1 MERPQSKLP
10 ATNKKRNF
18 NLTKRPNCIKAVTRL
33 LEIPDTTSIMQSLK
47 NRTMQHS
54 LLFLIILFGLLQ
66 IQNGKAETKQENV
79 DDVGLSELIALGIKN
94 NPRLIS
100 LRGAITIAEA
110 QKKAARDWPD
120 PQIRFRKNWGSNE
133 IPAPFTETRTENY
146 TQQLSRTVID
156 EDGQEKKSISEET
169 VNRNISR
176 TITEG
181 SDKTVIEETIEEN
194 SEENITILPN
204 PEIFEPGGT
213 RTDAREM
220 TRNGTETNFHDTN
233 PFADEEDT
241 QLQFRLYVPH
251 PGIRKARLARAEQEV
266 KLARA
271 AALNQ
276 ERDVVIKIRE
286 EYEQLQYLKAQIEL
300 LELEESAAKS
310 YSEVQS
316 TMLNSGLI
324 TIDKIEYVGS
334 EALSVEGAQIEFN
347 SQKDNLAA
355 RVGLRNSQ
363 RIRITDKL
371 ISPSI
376 DLDHTHLEYLI
387 RMSLANRGE
396 LTTIRAK
403 EKIAQSSLNES
414 RAKKIPWFDY
424 VQAGIGREEE
434 GNQRTGESW
443 GIQLAMSVP
452 LFSWLGHES
461 AVREA
466 AVASYYSQ
474 KGATQTIITA
484 EVVASYENLKRA
496 KKYRDRAQKHAL
508 AQKKYNTEFIERIK
522 NTERNKLE
530 KIRFEIAQNATKT
543 TQQRLAAERT
553 YNKALLQ
560 LEKALG
566 TSLEKVFTAP
576 KDDQVTES
584 ALPSQEIIITNETPN
599 KRLFKKDATPKRAD
613 FQIQTKRKFPIV
625 DKVRSGL
632 RSLTPKVF
640 RKKN

>member
-1 MERPQSKLP
+1 
-10 ATNKKRNF
+10 
-18 NLTKRPNCIKAVTRL
+18 
-33 LEIPDTTSIMQSLK
+33 MQSLK

>member
-1 MERPQSKLP
+1 
-10 ATNKKRNF
+10 
-18 NLTKRPNCIKAVTRL
+18 
-33 LEIPDTTSIMQSLK
+33 MQSLK
-47 NRTMQHS
+47 NKITQHP
-54 LLFLIILFGLLQ
+54 LLFLMILFGLLQ
-66 IQNGKAETKQENV
+66 IQNGKAEAEQENA
-79 DDVGLSELIALGIKN
+79 DDVGLSELIALGLKN

-133 IPAPFTETRTENY
+133 IPAPFTETRTESY
-146 TQQLSRTVID
+146 TQQVSRTEIN

-169 VNRNISR
+169 VNRNISK

-181 SDKTVIEETIEEN
+181 SNKTVTEETIEEH

-213 RTDAREM
+213 KTDTRDM
-220 TRNGTETNFHDTN
+220 IRNGTETDFHDTN

-251 PGIRKARLARAEQEV
+251 PGIRKARLARAEQGV

-271 AALNQ
+271 VALNQ

-300 LELEESAAKS
+300 LELEQAAAKS
-310 YSEVQS
+310 YSEIQS
-316 TMLNSGLI
+316 KMLSSGLI

-334 EALSVEGAQIEFN
+334 EDLSVEGAQIEFN
-347 SQKDNLAA
+347 SQRDNLAA
-355 RVGLRNSQ
+355 RVGLKNSQ

-403 EKIAQSSLNES
+403 EKIAQTSLNES

-424 VQAGIGREEE
+424 VQGGIGREEE
-434 GNQRTGESW
+434 GGQRTGESW

-461 AVREA
+461 EVREA

-496 KKYRDRAQKHAL
+496 KKYRDRAQKHAI
-508 AQKKYNTEFIERIK
+508 AQKEYNTQFIERIK
-522 NTERNKLE
+522 NTERHKLE

-566 TSLEKVFTAP
+566 ASLEKVFTAP
-576 KDDQVTES
+576 VDDHVTES
-584 ALPSQEIIITNETPN
+584 ALPSKGIMIKNETSN
-599 KRLFKKDATPKRAD
+599 KRLSKKYTSPKRAD
-613 FQIQTKRKFPIV
+613 SRLQTKRKFPIV

-632 RSLTPKVF
+632 RSLTPKIF
-640 RKKN
+640 RKKK

>member
-1 MERPQSKLP
+1 
-10 ATNKKRNF
+10 
-18 NLTKRPNCIKAVTRL
+18 
-33 LEIPDTTSIMQSLK
+33 
-47 NRTMQHS
+47 MQHS
-54 LLFLIILFGLLQ
+54 LLFLIILFGSLQ
-66 IQNGKAETKQENV
+66 IQNGKAETKQENA
-79 DDVGLSELIALGIKN
+79 DDVGLSELIALGLKN

-133 IPAPFTETRTENY
+133 IPAPFTEARTESY
-146 TQQLSRTVID
+146 TQQVSRTVIN

-266 KLARA
+266 ELARTV
-271 AALNQ
+271 ALNQ

-316 TMLNSGLI
+316 KMLSSGLI

-334 EALSVEGAQIEFN
+334 DGLSVEGAQIEFN
-347 SQKDNLAA
+347 SQRDNLAA
-355 RVGLRNSQ
+355 RVGLKNSQ

-376 DLDHTHLEYLI
+376 DLNHTHLEYLI

-434 GNQRTGESW
+434 GGQRTGESW

-461 AVREA
+461 EVREA

-484 EVVASYENLKRA
+484 EVVASYENLNRA

-508 AQKKYNTEFIERIK
+508 TQKEYNTEFIKRIK
-522 NTERNKLE
+522 NTERHKLE

-543 TQQRLAAERT
+543 TQHRLAAERT

-566 TSLEKVFTAP
+566 TSLEKVFIAP
-576 KDDQVTES
+576 ADDQVTES
-584 ALPSQEIIITNETPN
+584 ALPTKRLMIKNEIPN
-599 KRLFKKDATPKRAD
+599 KKLSKKDTSPQRAD
-613 FQIQTKRKFPIV
+613 AQLQTKRKFPIV

-632 RSLTPKVF
+632 RSLTPKIF

>member
-1 MERPQSKLP
+1 M
-10 ATNKKRNF
+10 
-18 NLTKRPNCIKAVTRL
+18 
-33 LEIPDTTSIMQSLK
+33 
-47 NRTMQHS
+47 
-54 LLFLIILFGLLQ
+54 ILFGLLQ
-66 IQNGKAETKQENV
+66 IQNGKAEAEQENA
-79 DDVGLSELIALGIKN
+79 DDVGLSELIALGLKN

-133 IPAPFTETRTENY
+133 IPAPFTETRTESY
-146 TQQLSRTVID
+146 TQQVSRTEIN

-169 VNRNISR
+169 VNRNISK

-181 SDKTVIEETIEEN
+181 SNKTVTEETIEEH

-213 RTDAREM
+213 KTDTRDM
-220 TRNGTETNFHDTN
+220 IRNGTETDFHDTN

-251 PGIRKARLARAEQEV
+251 PGIRKARLARAEQGV

-271 AALNQ
+271 VALNQ

-300 LELEESAAKS
+300 LELEQAAAKS
-310 YSEVQS
+310 YSEIQS
-316 TMLNSGLI
+316 KMLSSGLI

-334 EALSVEGAQIEFN
+334 EDLSVEGAQIEFN
-347 SQKDNLAA
+347 SQRDNLAA
-355 RVGLRNSQ
+355 RVGLKNSQ

-403 EKIAQSSLNES
+403 EKIAQTSLNES

-424 VQAGIGREEE
+424 VQGGIGREEE
-434 GNQRTGESW
+434 GGQRTGESW

-461 AVREA
+461 EVREA

-496 KKYRDRAQKHAL
+496 KKYRDRAQKHAI
-508 AQKKYNTEFIERIK
+508 AQKEYNTQFIERIK
-522 NTERNKLE
+522 NTERHKLE

-566 TSLEKVFTAP
+566 ASLEKVFTAP
-576 KDDQVTES
+576 VDDHVTES
-584 ALPSQEIIITNETPN
+584 ALPSKGIMIKNETSN
-599 KRLFKKDATPKRAD
+599 KRLSKKYTSPKRAD
-613 FQIQTKRKFPIV
+613 SRLQTKRKFPIV

-632 RSLTPKVF
+632 RSLTPKIF
-640 RKKN
+640 RKKK

>member
-1 MERPQSKLP
+1 M
-10 ATNKKRNF
+10 
-18 NLTKRPNCIKAVTRL
+18 
-33 LEIPDTTSIMQSLK
+33 
-47 NRTMQHS
+47 
-54 LLFLIILFGLLQ
+54 
-66 IQNGKAETKQENV
+66 
-79 DDVGLSELIALGIKN
+79 
-94 NPRLIS
+94 
-100 LRGAITIAEA
+100 
-110 QKKAARDWPD
+110 
-120 PQIRFRKNWGSNE
+120 
-133 IPAPFTETRTENY
+133 PAPFTETRTESY
-146 TQQLSRTVID
+146 TQQVSRTVIN

-176 TITEG
+176 TVTEG
-181 SDKTVIEETIEEN
+181 SDKTVVEERIEEN

-213 RTDAREM
+213 RTDNREM
-220 TRNGTETNFHDTN
+220 IRNGTETNFHDTN

-271 AALNQ
+271 TALNQ
-276 ERDVVIKIRE
+276 ERDVVIRIRE

-300 LELEESAAKS
+300 LELEENAAKS
-310 YSEVQS
+310 YSETQS
-316 TMLNSGLI
+316 KMLSSGLI
-324 TIDKIEYVGS
+324 TIDKVEYVGS
-334 EALSVEGAQIEFN
+334 DGLSVEGAQIEFN
-347 SQKDNLAA
+347 SQRDNLAA
-355 RVGLRNSQ
+355 RVGLKDPN

-403 EKIAQSSLNES
+403 EKIAQSALNES

-424 VQAGIGREEE
+424 VQAGVGREEE
-434 GNQRTGESW
+434 GGQRTGESW

-466 AVASYYSQ
+466 AVTSYYSQ
-474 KGATQTIITA
+474 KGATQKIITG

-496 KKYRDRAQKHAL
+496 KKYRDRAQEHAL
-508 AQKKYNTEFIERIK
+508 TQKKYNTQFIERVK
-522 NTERNKLE
+522 NTERHKLE
-530 KIRFEIAQNATKT
+530 KIRFEIAQNTTKIT
-543 TQQRLAAERT
+543 KQRLAAERT

-566 TSLEKVFTAP
+566 TSLEKVFSTP
-576 KDDQVTES
+576 KEDQVTES
-584 ALPSQEIIITNETPN
+584 SLPSGNLKTQNKKVSIKKNPPEMNGSDEINTSPI
-599 KRLFKKDATPKRAD
+599 K
-613 FQIQTKRKFPIV
+613 TKRKFPIAN
-625 DKVRSGL
+625 KIRSGL

-640 RKKN
+640 KKKN

>member
-1 MERPQSKLP
+1 M
-10 ATNKKRNF
+10 
-18 NLTKRPNCIKAVTRL
+18 
-33 LEIPDTTSIMQSLK
+33 
-47 NRTMQHS
+47 
-54 LLFLIILFGLLQ
+54 LFLIVLFGLLH
-66 IQNGKAETKQENV
+66 IQNGKAETKQENI

-146 TQQLSRTVID
+146 TQQLSKTVID

-599 KRLFKKDATPKRAD
+599 KRLSKKDATPKRAD
-613 FQIQTKRKFPIV
+613 FQIPTRRKFPIV

>member
-10 ATNKKRNF
+10 ATNTKRNF
-18 NLTKRPNCIKAVTRL
+18 NLSKPLNCIKAVTRL
-33 LEIPDTTSIMQSLK
+33 LEISDTTSIMQSLK
-47 NRTMQHS
+47 NKMMQPP
-54 LLFLIILFGLLQ
+54 LLFLMILFGLLQ
-66 IQNGKAETKQENV
+66 IQNGRAETEQENA

-133 IPAPFTETRTENY
+133 IPAPFTETRTESY
-146 TQQLSRTVID
+146 TQQLSRTVIN

-220 TRNGTETNFHDTN
+220 IRNGTETNFHDTN

-271 AALNQ
+271 VALNQ

-310 YSEVQS
+310 YSEIQS
-316 TMLNSGLI
+316 KMLSNGLI
-324 TIDKIEYVGS
+324 TIDKIEYVESGG
-334 EALSVEGAQIEFN
+334 LSVEGAQIEFN
-347 SQKDNLAA
+347 SC
-355 RVGLRNSQ
+355 LRN
-363 RIRITDKL
+363 
-371 ISPSI
+371 
-376 DLDHTHLEYLI
+376 
-387 RMSLANRGE
+387 
-396 LTTIRAK
+396 
-403 EKIAQSSLNES
+403 
-414 RAKKIPWFDY
+414 
-424 VQAGIGREEE
+424 
-434 GNQRTGESW
+434 
-443 GIQLAMSVP
+443 
-452 LFSWLGHES
+452 
-461 AVREA
+461 
-466 AVASYYSQ
+466 
-474 KGATQTIITA
+474 II
-484 EVVASYENLKRA
+484 K
-496 KKYRDRAQKHAL
+496 
-508 AQKKYNTEFIERIK
+508 
-522 NTERNKLE
+522 
-530 KIRFEIAQNATKT
+530 
-543 TQQRLAAERT
+543 
-553 YNKALLQ
+553 
-560 LEKALG
+560 
-566 TSLEKVFTAP
+566 
-576 KDDQVTES
+576 
-584 ALPSQEIIITNETPN
+584 
-599 KRLFKKDATPKRAD
+599 
-613 FQIQTKRKFPIV
+613 
-625 DKVRSGL
+625 
-632 RSLTPKVF
+632 
-640 RKKN
+640 

>member
-1 MERPQSKLP
+1 MSFLFGSLQIRSGVAE
-10 ATNKKRNF
+10 TNKD
-18 NLTKRPNCIKAVTRL
+18 P
-33 LEIPDTTSIMQSLK
+33 
-47 NRTMQHS
+47 
-54 LLFLIILFGLLQ
+54 
-66 IQNGKAETKQENV
+66 
-79 DDVGLSELIALGIKN
+79 DVGLSELIALGIKN

-133 IPAPFTETRTENY
+133 IPAPFTETRTESY
-146 TQQLSRTVID
+146 TQQTSRTVIN

-176 TITEG
+176 TVTEG
-181 SDKTVIEETIEEN
+181 SDKTVVEERIEEN

-213 RTDAREM
+213 RTDNREM
-220 TRNGTETNFHDTN
+220 IRNGTETDFHDTN

-271 AALNQ
+271 TALNQ
-276 ERDVVIKIRE
+276 ERDVVIRIRE

-300 LELEESAAKS
+300 LELEDDAAKS
-310 YSEVQS
+310 YSETQS
-316 TMLNSGLI
+316 KMLSSGLI
-324 TIDKIEYVGS
+324 TIDKVEYVGS
-334 EALSVEGAQIEFN
+334 DGLSVEGAQIEFN
-347 SQKDNLAA
+347 SQRDNLAA
-355 RVGLRNSQ
+355 RVGLKDPN

-403 EKIAQSSLNES
+403 EKIAQSALNES

-424 VQAGIGREEE
+424 VQAGVGREEE
-434 GNQRTGESW
+434 GGQRTGESW

-466 AVASYYSQ
+466 AVTSYYSQ
-474 KGATQTIITA
+474 KGATQKIITG

-496 KKYRDRAQKHAL
+496 KKYRDRAQEHAL
-508 AQKKYNTEFIERIK
+508 TQKKYNTQFIERVK
-522 NTERNKLE
+522 NTERHKLE
-530 KIRFEIAQNATKT
+530 KIRFEIAQNTTKIT
-543 TQQRLAAERT
+543 KQRLAAERT

-566 TSLEKVFTAP
+566 TSLEKVFSTP
-576 KDDQVTES
+576 KEDQVTES
-584 ALPSQEIIITNETPN
+584 SLPSGNLKIQNKKVSIKKNPPEMNGSDEINTSPI
-599 KRLFKKDATPKRAD
+599 K
-613 FQIQTKRKFPIV
+613 TKRKFPIAN
-625 DKVRSGL
+625 KIRSGL
-632 RSLTPKVF
+632 RSLTPKIF
-640 RKKN
+640 KKKN

>member
-1 MERPQSKLP
+1 
-10 ATNKKRNF
+10 
-18 NLTKRPNCIKAVTRL
+18 
-33 LEIPDTTSIMQSLK
+33 
-47 NRTMQHS
+47 MQHS

>member
-1 MERPQSKLP
+1 
-10 ATNKKRNF
+10 
-18 NLTKRPNCIKAVTRL
+18 
-33 LEIPDTTSIMQSLK
+33 MQRFK
-47 NRTMQHS
+47 NRTIQQS
-54 LLFLIILFGLLQ
+54 VLLMSIFFGSLQ
-66 IQNGKAETKQENV
+66 IRSAVAEKSEGP
-79 DDVGLSELIALGIKN
+79 DVGLSGLIALGIKN

-100 LRGAITIAEA
+100 LRGAITIAQA

-133 IPAPFTETRTENY
+133 IPAPFTETRTESY
-146 TQQLSRTVID
+146 TQQVSRTVIN

-176 TITEG
+176 TVTEG
-181 SDKTVIEETIEEN
+181 SDKTVVEERIEEN

-213 RTDAREM
+213 RTDNREM
-220 TRNGTETNFHDTN
+220 IRNGTETNFHDTN
-233 PFADEEDT
+233 PFTDEEDT

-276 ERDVVIKIRE
+276 ERDVVIRIRE

-300 LELEESAAKS
+300 LELEEDAAKS
-310 YSEVQS
+310 YSETQS
-316 TMLNSGLI
+316 KMLSSGLI
-324 TIDKIEYVGS
+324 TIDKVEYVGS
-334 EALSVEGAQIEFN
+334 DGLSVEGAQIEFN
-347 SQKDNLAA
+347 SQRDNLAA
-355 RVGLRNSQ
+355 RVGLKDPN

-403 EKIAQSSLNES
+403 EKIAQSALNES

-424 VQAGIGREEE
+424 VQAGVGREEE
-434 GNQRTGESW
+434 GGQRTGESW

-466 AVASYYSQ
+466 AVTSYYSQ
-474 KGATQTIITA
+474 KGATQKIITG

-496 KKYRDRAQKHAL
+496 KKYRDRAQEHAL
-508 AQKKYNTEFIERIK
+508 TQKKYNTQFIERVK
-522 NTERNKLE
+522 NTERHKLE
-530 KIRFEIAQNATKT
+530 KIRFEIAQNTTKIT
-543 TQQRLAAERT
+543 KQRLAAERT

-576 KDDQVTES
+576 KEDQVTES
-584 ALPSQEIIITNETPN
+584 ALPSEDLKIQN
-599 KRLFKKDATPKRAD
+599 KKALIKNIPPEMSGPTKINISPLK
-613 FQIQTKRKFPIV
+613 TKRKFPIA
-625 DKVRSGL
+625 DKIRSGL
-632 RSLTPKVF
+632 RSLTPKIF
-640 RKKN
+640 KKKG

>member
-1 MERPQSKLP
+1 MQRL
-10 ATNKKRNF
+10 KKR
-18 NLTKRPNCIKAVTRL
+18 TI
-33 LEIPDTTSIMQSLK
+33 
-47 NRTMQHS
+47 QHS
-54 LLFLIILFGLLQ
+54 VLLISFLFGSLQ
-66 IQNGKAETKQENV
+66 IRSAVAENSEGP
-79 DDVGLSELIALGIKN
+79 DVGLSELIALGIKN

-133 IPAPFTETRTENY
+133 IPAPFTETRTESY
-146 TQQLSRTVID
+146 TQQVSRTVIN

-176 TITEG
+176 TVTEG
-181 SDKTVIEETIEEN
+181 SDKTVVEERIEEN
-194 SEENITILPN
+194 SEETITILPN

-213 RTDAREM
+213 RTDNREM
-220 TRNGTETNFHDTN
+220 IRNGTETDFHDTN

-271 AALNQ
+271 TALNQ
-276 ERDVVIKIRE
+276 ERDVVIRIRE

-300 LELEESAAKS
+300 LELEDDAAKS
-310 YSEVQS
+310 YSETQS
-316 TMLNSGLI
+316 KMLSSGLI
-324 TIDKIEYVGS
+324 TIDKVEYVGS
-334 EALSVEGAQIEFN
+334 DGLSVEGAQIEFN
-347 SQKDNLAA
+347 SQRDNLAA
-355 RVGLRNSQ
+355 RVGLKDPN

-403 EKIAQSSLNES
+403 EKIAQSALNES

-424 VQAGIGREEE
+424 VQAGVGREEE
-434 GNQRTGESW
+434 GGQRTGESW

-466 AVASYYSQ
+466 AVTSYYSQ
-474 KGATQTIITA
+474 KGVTQKIITG

-496 KKYRDRAQKHAL
+496 KKYRDRAQEHAL
-508 AQKKYNTEFIERIK
+508 TQKKYNTQFIERVK
-522 NTERNKLE
+522 NTERHKLE
-530 KIRFEIAQNATKT
+530 KIRFEIAQNTTKIT
-543 TQQRLAAERT
+543 KQRLAAERT

-566 TSLEKVFTAP
+566 TSLEKVFSTP
-576 KDDQVTES
+576 KEDQVTES
-584 ALPSQEIIITNETPN
+584 SLPSGNLKIQNKKVSIKKNPPEMNGSDEINTSPI
-599 KRLFKKDATPKRAD
+599 K
-613 FQIQTKRKFPIV
+613 TKRKFPIAN
-625 DKVRSGL
+625 KIRSGL

-640 RKKN
+640 KKKN

>member
-1 MERPQSKLP
+1 MQRLKKRTIQHSVLLMSFLFGSLQIRSGVAE
-10 ATNKKRNF
+10 TNKD
-18 NLTKRPNCIKAVTRL
+18 P
-33 LEIPDTTSIMQSLK
+33 
-47 NRTMQHS
+47 
-54 LLFLIILFGLLQ
+54 
-66 IQNGKAETKQENV
+66 
-79 DDVGLSELIALGIKN
+79 DVGLSELIALGIKN

-133 IPAPFTETRTENY
+133 IPAPFTETRTESY
-146 TQQLSRTVID
+146 TQQTSRTVIN

-176 TITEG
+176 TVTEG
-181 SDKTVIEETIEEN
+181 SDKTVVEERIEEN

-213 RTDAREM
+213 RTDNREM
-220 TRNGTETNFHDTN
+220 IRNGTETNFHDTN

-271 AALNQ
+271 TALNQ
-276 ERDVVIKIRE
+276 ERDVVIRIRE

-300 LELEESAAKS
+300 LELEENAAKS
-310 YSEVQS
+310 YSETQS
-316 TMLNSGLI
+316 KMLSSGLI
-324 TIDKIEYVGS
+324 TIDKVEYVGS
-334 EALSVEGAQIEFN
+334 DGLSVEGAQIEFN
-347 SQKDNLAA
+347 SQRDNLAA
-355 RVGLRNSQ
+355 RVGLKDPN

-403 EKIAQSSLNES
+403 EKIAQSALNES

-424 VQAGIGREEE
+424 VQAGVGREEE
-434 GNQRTGESW
+434 GGQRTGESW

-466 AVASYYSQ
+466 AVTSYYSQ
-474 KGATQTIITA
+474 KGATQKIITG

-496 KKYRDRAQKHAL
+496 KKYRDRAQEHAL
-508 AQKKYNTEFIERIK
+508 TQKKYNTQFIERVK
-522 NTERNKLE
+522 NTERHKLE
-530 KIRFEIAQNATKT
+530 KIRFEIAQNTTKIT
-543 TQQRLAAERT
+543 KQRLAAERT

-566 TSLEKVFTAP
+566 TSLEKVFSTP
-576 KDDQVTES
+576 KEDQVTES
-584 ALPSQEIIITNETPN
+584 SLPSGNLKTQNKKVSIKKNPPEMNGSDEINTSPI
-599 KRLFKKDATPKRAD
+599 K
-613 FQIQTKRKFPIV
+613 TKRKFPIAN
-625 DKVRSGL
+625 KIRSGL

-640 RKKN
+640 KKKN

>member
-1 MERPQSKLP
+1 
-10 ATNKKRNF
+10 
-18 NLTKRPNCIKAVTRL
+18 
-33 LEIPDTTSIMQSLK
+33 MQSLK
-47 NRTMQHS
+47 NKIIQHP
-54 LLFLIILFGLLQ
+54 LLFLIVLFGLLH
-66 IQNGKAETKQENV
+66 IQNGKAETKQENI

-146 TQQLSRTVID
+146 TQQLSKTVID

-461 AVREA
+461 EVREA

-599 KRLFKKDATPKRAD
+599 KRLSKKDATPKRAD
-613 FQIQTKRKFPIV
+613 FQIPTRRKFPIV

>member
-1 MERPQSKLP
+1 MQNL
-10 ATNKKRNF
+10 KK
-18 NLTKRPNCIKAVTRL
+18 KI
-33 LEIPDTTSIMQSLK
+33 I
-47 NRTMQHS
+47 QHH
-54 LLFLIILFGLLQ
+54 LLFLMFLFGLLQ
-66 IQNGKAETKQENV
+66 IQSGKAEIKKDTAT
-79 DDVGLSELIALGIKN
+79 DVGLSELIALGIKN

-181 SDKTVIEETIEEN
+181 SDKTVIKETIEEN

-251 PGIRKARLARAEQEV
+251 PGIRKARLARAEQEI

-286 EYEQLQYLKAQIEL
+286 EYEQLQYLKAKIEL

-310 YSEVQS
+310 YSEIQS
-316 TMLNSGLI
+316 KMLSSGLI
-324 TIDKIEYVGS
+324 TIDKIEYIGS
-334 EALSVEGAQIEFN
+334 EGLSVEGAQIEFN
-347 SQKDNLAA
+347 SQRDNLAA
-355 RVGLRNSQ
+355 RVGLKNSQ

-434 GNQRTGESW
+434 GGQRTGESW

-461 AVREA
+461 EVREA

-496 KKYRDRAQKHAL
+496 KRYRDRAQKHAL
-508 AQKKYNTEFIERIK
+508 TQKEYNIEFIERIK
-522 NTERNKLE
+522 NTERHKLE

-566 TSLEKVFTAP
+566 TSLEKVFIAP
-576 KDDQVTES
+576 ADDQVTES
-584 ALPSQEIIITNETPN
+584 ALPSKVLMIKNEASD
-599 KRLFKKDATPKRAD
+599 KRPSKKEASPKRVGSHLQA
-613 FQIQTKRKFPIV
+613 KRKFPIV
-625 DKVRSGL
+625 NKVRSGL
-632 RSLTPKVF
+632 RSLTPKIF

>member
-1 MERPQSKLP
+1 M
-10 ATNKKRNF
+10 
-18 NLTKRPNCIKAVTRL
+18 V
-33 LEIPDTTSIMQSLK
+33 
-47 NRTMQHS
+47 
-54 LLFLIILFGLLQ
+54 LFGLLQ
-66 IQNGKAETKQENV
+66 IQNGKAEAEQENA
-79 DDVGLSELIALGIKN
+79 DDVGLSELIALGLKN

-120 PQIRFRKNWGSNE
+120 PQIRFRKNWGSNG
-133 IPAPFTETRTENY
+133 IPAPFTETRTESY
-146 TQQLSRTVID
+146 TQQVSRTEIN
-156 EDGQEKKSISEET
+156 EDGQEKKSIFEET
-169 VNRNISR
+169 VNRNISK

-181 SDKTVIEETIEEN
+181 SNKTVTEETIEEH

-213 RTDAREM
+213 KTDTRDM
-220 TRNGTETNFHDTN
+220 IRNGTETDFHDTN

-251 PGIRKARLARAEQEV
+251 PGIRKARLARAEQGV

-271 AALNQ
+271 VALNQ

-300 LELEESAAKS
+300 LELEQAAAKS
-310 YSEVQS
+310 YSEIQS
-316 TMLNSGLI
+316 KMLSSGLI

-334 EALSVEGAQIEFN
+334 EDLSVEGSQIEFN
-347 SQKDNLAA
+347 SQRDNLAA
-355 RVGLRNSQ
+355 RVGLKNSQ

-424 VQAGIGREEE
+424 VQGGIGREEE
-434 GNQRTGESW
+434 GGQRTGESW

-461 AVREA
+461 DVREA

-496 KKYRDRAQKHAL
+496 KKYRDRAQKHAI
-508 AQKKYNTEFIERIK
+508 AQKEYNTQFIERIK
-522 NTERNKLE
+522 NTERHKLE

-566 TSLEKVFTAP
+566 ASLEKVFTAP
-576 KDDQVTES
+576 VDDHVTES
-584 ALPSQEIIITNETPN
+584 ALPSKGIMIKNETSN
-599 KRLFKKDATPKRAD
+599 KILSKKYASPKRAD
-613 FQIQTKRKFPIV
+613 SRLQTKRKFPIV

-632 RSLTPKVF
+632 RSLTPKIF
-640 RKKN
+640 RKKK

>member
-1 MERPQSKLP
+1 M
-10 ATNKKRNF
+10 
-18 NLTKRPNCIKAVTRL
+18 
-33 LEIPDTTSIMQSLK
+33 
-47 NRTMQHS
+47 H
-54 LLFLIILFGLLQ
+54 
-66 IQNGKAETKQENV
+66 IQNGKAETKQENI

-146 TQQLSRTVID
+146 TQQLSKTVID

-599 KRLFKKDATPKRAD
+599 KRLSKKDATPKRAD
-613 FQIQTKRKFPIV
+613 FQIPTRRKFPIV

>member
-1 MERPQSKLP
+1 MQRLKKRTIQHSVLLMSFLFGSLQIRSGVAE
-10 ATNKKRNF
+10 TNKD
-18 NLTKRPNCIKAVTRL
+18 P
-33 LEIPDTTSIMQSLK
+33 
-47 NRTMQHS
+47 
-54 LLFLIILFGLLQ
+54 
-66 IQNGKAETKQENV
+66 
-79 DDVGLSELIALGIKN
+79 DVGLSELIALGIKN

-133 IPAPFTETRTENY
+133 IPAPFTETRTESY
-146 TQQLSRTVID
+146 TQQTSRTVIN

-176 TITEG
+176 TVTEG
-181 SDKTVIEETIEEN
+181 SDKTVVEERIEEN

-213 RTDAREM
+213 RTDNREM
-220 TRNGTETNFHDTN
+220 IRNGTETNFHDTN

-271 AALNQ
+271 TALNQ
-276 ERDVVIKIRE
+276 ERDVVIRIRE

-300 LELEESAAKS
+300 LELEEDAAKS
-310 YSEVQS
+310 YSETQS
-316 TMLNSGLI
+316 KMLSSGLI
-324 TIDKIEYVGS
+324 TIDKVEYVGS
-334 EALSVEGAQIEFN
+334 DGLSVEGAQIEFN
-347 SQKDNLAA
+347 SQRDNLAA
-355 RVGLRNSQ
+355 RVGLKDPN

-403 EKIAQSSLNES
+403 EKIAQSALNES

-424 VQAGIGREEE
+424 VQAGVGREEE
-434 GNQRTGESW
+434 GGQRTGESW

-466 AVASYYSQ
+466 AVTSYYSQ
-474 KGATQTIITA
+474 KGATQKIITG

-496 KKYRDRAQKHAL
+496 KKYRDRAQEHAL
-508 AQKKYNTEFIERIK
+508 TQKKYNTQFIERVK
-522 NTERNKLE
+522 NTERHKLE
-530 KIRFEIAQNATKT
+530 KIRFEIAQNTTKIT
-543 TQQRLAAERT
+543 KQRLAAERT

-566 TSLEKVFTAP
+566 TSLEKVFSTP
-576 KDDQVTES
+576 KEDQITES
-584 ALPSQEIIITNETPN
+584 SLPSGNLKTQNKKVSIKKNPPEMNGSDEINTSPI
-599 KRLFKKDATPKRAD
+599 K
-613 FQIQTKRKFPIV
+613 TKRKFPIAN
-625 DKVRSGL
+625 KIRSGL

-640 RKKN
+640 KKKN

>member
-1 MERPQSKLP
+1 
-10 ATNKKRNF
+10 
-18 NLTKRPNCIKAVTRL
+18 
-33 LEIPDTTSIMQSLK
+33 MQSLK
-47 NRTMQHS
+47 NKITQHP
-54 LLFLIILFGLLQ
+54 LLFLMILFGLLQ
-66 IQNGKAETKQENV
+66 IQNGKAEAEQENA
-79 DDVGLSELIALGIKN
+79 DDVGLSELIALGLKN

-133 IPAPFTETRTENY
+133 LPAPFTETRTESY
-146 TQQLSRTVID
+146 TQQVSRTEIN

-169 VNRNISR
+169 VNRNISK

-181 SDKTVIEETIEEN
+181 SNKTVTEEAIEEH

-213 RTDAREM
+213 KTDTRDM
-220 TRNGTETNFHDTN
+220 IRNGTETDFHDTN

-251 PGIRKARLARAEQEV
+251 PGIRKARLARAEQGV

-271 AALNQ
+271 IALNQ

-300 LELEESAAKS
+300 LELEQAAAKS
-310 YSEVQS
+310 YSEIQS
-316 TMLNSGLI
+316 KMLSSGLI

-334 EALSVEGAQIEFN
+334 EDLSVEGAQIEFN
-347 SQKDNLAA
+347 SQRDNLAA
-355 RVGLRNSQ
+355 RVGLKNSQ

-424 VQAGIGREEE
+424 VQGGIGREEE
-434 GNQRTGESW
+434 GGQRTGESW

-461 AVREA
+461 EVREA

-496 KKYRDRAQKHAL
+496 KKYRDRAQKHAI
-508 AQKKYNTEFIERIK
+508 AQKEYNTQFIEQIK
-522 NTERNKLE
+522 NTERHKLE

-566 TSLEKVFTAP
+566 ASLEKVFTAP
-576 KDDQVTES
+576 VDDHVTES
-584 ALPSQEIIITNETPN
+584 ALPSKGIMIKNETSN
-599 KRLFKKDATPKRAD
+599 KRLSKKDASPKRAD
-613 FQIQTKRKFPIV
+613 SRLQTKRKFSIV

-632 RSLTPKVF
+632 RSLTPKIF
-640 RKKN
+640 RKKK

>member
-1 MERPQSKLP
+1 
-10 ATNKKRNF
+10 
-18 NLTKRPNCIKAVTRL
+18 
-33 LEIPDTTSIMQSLK
+33 MQSLK
-47 NRTMQHS
+47 NKITQHP
-54 LLFLIILFGLLQ
+54 LLFLMVLFGLLQ
-66 IQNGKAETKQENV
+66 IQNGKAEAEQENA
-79 DDVGLSELIALGIKN
+79 DDVGLSELIALGLKN

-120 PQIRFRKNWGSNE
+120 PQIRFRKNWGSNG
-133 IPAPFTETRTENY
+133 IPAPFTETRTESY
-146 TQQLSRTVID
+146 TQQVSRTEIN

-169 VNRNISR
+169 VNRNISK

-181 SDKTVIEETIEEN
+181 SNKTVTEETIEEH

-213 RTDAREM
+213 KTDTRDM
-220 TRNGTETNFHDTN
+220 IRNGTETDFHDTN

-251 PGIRKARLARAEQEV
+251 PGIRKARLARAEQGV

-271 AALNQ
+271 VALNQ

-300 LELEESAAKS
+300 LELEQAAAKS
-310 YSEVQS
+310 YSEIQS
-316 TMLNSGLI
+316 KMLSSGLI

-334 EALSVEGAQIEFN
+334 EDLSVEGSQIEFN
-347 SQKDNLAA
+347 SQRDNLAA
-355 RVGLRNSQ
+355 RVGLKNSQ

-424 VQAGIGREEE
+424 VQGGIGREEE
-434 GNQRTGESW
+434 GGQRTGESW

-461 AVREA
+461 DVREA

-496 KKYRDRAQKHAL
+496 KKYRDRAQKHAI
-508 AQKKYNTEFIERIK
+508 AQKEYNTQFIERIK
-522 NTERNKLE
+522 NTERHKLE

-566 TSLEKVFTAP
+566 ASLEKVFTAP
-576 KDDQVTES
+576 VDDHVTES
-584 ALPSQEIIITNETPN
+584 ALPSKGIMIKNETSN
-599 KRLFKKDATPKRAD
+599 KILSKKYASPKRAD
-613 FQIQTKRKFPIV
+613 SRLQTKRKFPIV

-632 RSLTPKVF
+632 RSLTPKIF
-640 RKKN
+640 RKKK

>member
-1 MERPQSKLP
+1 
-10 ATNKKRNF
+10 
-18 NLTKRPNCIKAVTRL
+18 
-33 LEIPDTTSIMQSLK
+33 
-47 NRTMQHS
+47 MQHP
-54 LLFLIILFGLLQ
+54 LLFSMILFGLLQ
-66 IQNGKAETKQENV
+66 IQNGKAETKQENA

-133 IPAPFTETRTENY
+133 IPAPFTETRTESY
-146 TQQLSRTVID
+146 TQQLSRTVIN

-266 KLARA
+266 ELARA

-310 YSEVQS
+310 YSEVQN
-316 TMLNSGLI
+316 TMLSSGLI
-324 TIDKIEYVGS
+324 TIDKIEYVDS
-334 EALSVEGAQIEFN
+334 EGLSVEGAQIEFN
-347 SQKDNLAA
+347 SQRDNLAA
-355 RVGLRNSQ
+355 RVGLKNSQ

-461 AVREA
+461 KVREA

-496 KKYRDRAQKHAL
+496 KKYRDRAQKYAI
-508 AQKKYNTEFIERIK
+508 AQKKYNTEFIERIN
-522 NTERNKLE
+522 NTGRHKLE
-530 KIRFEIAQNATKT
+530 KIRFEIAQNTAKT

-566 TSLEKVFTAP
+566 TSLEKVFTVPA
-576 KDDQVTES
+576 DDQVTES
-584 ALPSQEIIITNETPN
+584 ALPSKELISTNETPH
-599 KRLFKKDATPKRAD
+599 KRFSKKDATPKKVD
-613 FQIQTKRKFPIV
+613 SYIQTKRKFPIV
-625 DKVRSGL
+625 DKFRSGL

-640 RKKN
+640 RKKK

>member
-1 MERPQSKLP
+1 MQRL
-10 ATNKKRNF
+10 KKR
-18 NLTKRPNCIKAVTRL
+18 TI
-33 LEIPDTTSIMQSLK
+33 
-47 NRTMQHS
+47 QHS
-54 LLFLIILFGLLQ
+54 VLLISFLFGSLQ
-66 IQNGKAETKQENV
+66 IRSAVAENSEGP
-79 DDVGLSELIALGIKN
+79 DVGLSELIALGIKN

-133 IPAPFTETRTENY
+133 IPAPFTETRTESY
-146 TQQLSRTVID
+146 TQQVSRTVIN

-176 TITEG
+176 TVTEG
-181 SDKTVIEETIEEN
+181 SDKTVVEERIEEN

-213 RTDAREM
+213 RTDNREM
-220 TRNGTETNFHDTN
+220 IRNGTETDFHDTN

-271 AALNQ
+271 TALNQ
-276 ERDVVIKIRE
+276 ERDVVIRIRE

-300 LELEESAAKS
+300 LELDDDAAKS
-310 YSEVQS
+310 YSETQS
-316 TMLNSGLI
+316 KMLSSGLI
-324 TIDKIEYVGS
+324 TIDKVEYVGS
-334 EALSVEGAQIEFN
+334 DGLSVEGAQIEFN
-347 SQKDNLAA
+347 SQRDNLAA
-355 RVGLRNSQ
+355 RVGLKDPN

-403 EKIAQSSLNES
+403 EKIAQSALNES

-424 VQAGIGREEE
+424 VQAGVGREEE
-434 GNQRTGESW
+434 GGQRTGESW

-466 AVASYYSQ
+466 AVTSYYSQ
-474 KGATQTIITA
+474 KGATQKIITG

-496 KKYRDRAQKHAL
+496 KKYRDRAQEHAL
-508 AQKKYNTEFIERIK
+508 KQKKYNAQFIERIK
-522 NTERNKLE
+522 NTERHKLE
-530 KIRFEIAQNATKT
+530 KIRFEIAQNTTKIT
-543 TQQRLAAERT
+543 KQRLAAERT

-566 TSLEKVFTAP
+566 TSLEKVFSTP
-576 KDDQVTES
+576 KEDQVTES
-584 ALPSQEIIITNETPN
+584 SLPSGNLKTQNKKVSIKKNPPEMNGSDEINTSPI
-599 KRLFKKDATPKRAD
+599 K
-613 FQIQTKRKFPIV
+613 TKRKFPIAN
-625 DKVRSGL
+625 KIRSGL
-632 RSLTPKVF
+632 RSLTPKIF
-640 RKKN
+640 KKKN

>member
-1 MERPQSKLP
+1 M
-10 ATNKKRNF
+10 
-18 NLTKRPNCIKAVTRL
+18 
-33 LEIPDTTSIMQSLK
+33 
-47 NRTMQHS
+47 H
-54 LLFLIILFGLLQ
+54 
-66 IQNGKAETKQENV
+66 IQNGKAETKQENI

-146 TQQLSRTVID
+146 TQQLSKTVID

-599 KRLFKKDATPKRAD
+599 KRLSKKDATPKRAD
-613 FQIQTKRKFPIV
+613 FQIQTRRKFPIV

>member
-1 MERPQSKLP
+1 
-10 ATNKKRNF
+10 
-18 NLTKRPNCIKAVTRL
+18 
-33 LEIPDTTSIMQSLK
+33 MQSLK
-47 NRTMQHS
+47 NKITQHP
-54 LLFLIILFGLLQ
+54 LLFLMVLFGLLQ
-66 IQNGKAETKQENV
+66 IQNGKAEAEQENA
-79 DDVGLSELIALGIKN
+79 DDVGLSELIALGLKN

-120 PQIRFRKNWGSNE
+120 PQIRFRKNWGSNG
-133 IPAPFTETRTENY
+133 IPAPFTETRTESY
-146 TQQLSRTVID
+146 TQQVSRTEIN
-156 EDGQEKKSISEET
+156 EDGQEKKSIFEET
-169 VNRNISR
+169 VNRNISK

-181 SDKTVIEETIEEN
+181 SNKTVTEETIEEH

-213 RTDAREM
+213 KTDTRDM
-220 TRNGTETNFHDTN
+220 IRNGTETDFHDTN

-251 PGIRKARLARAEQEV
+251 PGIRKARLARAEQGV

-271 AALNQ
+271 VALNQ

-300 LELEESAAKS
+300 LELEQAAAKS
-310 YSEVQS
+310 YSEIQS
-316 TMLNSGLI
+316 KMLSSGLI

-334 EALSVEGAQIEFN
+334 EDLSVEGSQIEFN
-347 SQKDNLAA
+347 SQRDNLAA
-355 RVGLRNSQ
+355 RVGLKNSQ

-424 VQAGIGREEE
+424 VQGGIGREEE
-434 GNQRTGESW
+434 GGQRTGESW

-461 AVREA
+461 DVREA

-496 KKYRDRAQKHAL
+496 KKYRDRAQKHAI
-508 AQKKYNTEFIERIK
+508 AQKEYNTQFIERIK
-522 NTERNKLE
+522 NTERHKLE

-566 TSLEKVFTAP
+566 ASLEKVFTAP
-576 KDDQVTES
+576 VDDHVTES
-584 ALPSQEIIITNETPN
+584 ALPSKGIMIKNETSN
-599 KRLFKKDATPKRAD
+599 KILSKKYASPKRAD
-613 FQIQTKRKFPIV
+613 SRLQTKRKFPIV

-632 RSLTPKVF
+632 RSLTPKIF
-640 RKKN
+640 RKKK

>member
-1 MERPQSKLP
+1 MQRLKKRTIQHSVLLMSFLFGSLQIRSGVAE
-10 ATNKKRNF
+10 TNKD
-18 NLTKRPNCIKAVTRL
+18 P
-33 LEIPDTTSIMQSLK
+33 
-47 NRTMQHS
+47 
-54 LLFLIILFGLLQ
+54 
-66 IQNGKAETKQENV
+66 
-79 DDVGLSELIALGIKN
+79 DVGLSELIALGIKN

-133 IPAPFTETRTENY
+133 IPAPFTETRTESY
-146 TQQLSRTVID
+146 TQQTSRTVIN

-176 TITEG
+176 TVTEG
-181 SDKTVIEETIEEN
+181 SDKTVVEERIEEN

-213 RTDAREM
+213 RTDNREM
-220 TRNGTETNFHDTN
+220 IRNGTETNFHDTN

-271 AALNQ
+271 TALNQ
-276 ERDVVIKIRE
+276 ERDVVIRIRE

-300 LELEESAAKS
+300 LELEDDAAKS
-310 YSEVQS
+310 YSETQS
-316 TMLNSGLI
+316 KMLSSGLI
-324 TIDKIEYVGS
+324 TIDKVEYVGS
-334 EALSVEGAQIEFN
+334 DGLSVEGAQIEFN
-347 SQKDNLAA
+347 SQRDNLAA
-355 RVGLRNSQ
+355 RVGLKDPN

-403 EKIAQSSLNES
+403 EKIAQSALNES

-424 VQAGIGREEE
+424 VQAGVGREEE
-434 GNQRTGESW
+434 GGQRTGESW

-466 AVASYYSQ
+466 AVTSYYSQ
-474 KGATQTIITA
+474 KGATQKIITG

-496 KKYRDRAQKHAL
+496 KKYRDRAQEHAL
-508 AQKKYNTEFIERIK
+508 TQKKYNTQFIERVK
-522 NTERNKLE
+522 NTERHKLE
-530 KIRFEIAQNATKT
+530 KIRFEIAQNTTKIT
-543 TQQRLAAERT
+543 KQRLAAERT

-566 TSLEKVFTAP
+566 TSLEKVFSTP
-576 KDDQVTES
+576 KEDQVTES
-584 ALPSQEIIITNETPN
+584 SLPSGNLKTQNKKVSIKKNPPEMNGSDEINTSPI
-599 KRLFKKDATPKRAD
+599 K
-613 FQIQTKRKFPIV
+613 TKRKFPIAN
-625 DKVRSGL
+625 KIRSGL

-640 RKKN
+640 KKKN

>member
-1 MERPQSKLP
+1 MQRL
-10 ATNKKRNF
+10 KKR
-18 NLTKRPNCIKAVTRL
+18 TI
-33 LEIPDTTSIMQSLK
+33 
-47 NRTMQHS
+47 QHS
-54 LLFLIILFGLLQ
+54 VLLISFLFGSLQ
-66 IQNGKAETKQENV
+66 IRSAVAENSEGP
-79 DDVGLSELIALGIKN
+79 DVGLSELIALGIKN

-133 IPAPFTETRTENY
+133 IPAPFTETRTESY
-146 TQQLSRTVID
+146 TQQTSRTVIN

-176 TITEG
+176 TVTEG
-181 SDKTVIEETIEEN
+181 SDKTVVEERIEEN

-213 RTDAREM
+213 RTDNREM
-220 TRNGTETNFHDTN
+220 IRNGTETDFHDTN

-271 AALNQ
+271 TALNQ
-276 ERDVVIKIRE
+276 ERDVVIRIRE

-300 LELEESAAKS
+300 LELEDDAAKS
-310 YSEVQS
+310 YSETQS
-316 TMLNSGLI
+316 KMLSSGLI
-324 TIDKIEYVGS
+324 TIDKVEYVGS
-334 EALSVEGAQIEFN
+334 DGLSVEGAQIEFN
-347 SQKDNLAA
+347 SQRDNLAA
-355 RVGLRNSQ
+355 RVGLKDPN

-403 EKIAQSSLNES
+403 EKIAQSALNES

-424 VQAGIGREEE
+424 VQAGVGREEE
-434 GNQRTGESW
+434 GGQRTGESW

-466 AVASYYSQ
+466 AVTSYYSQ
-474 KGATQTIITA
+474 KGATQKIITG

-496 KKYRDRAQKHAL
+496 KKYRDRAQEHAL
-508 AQKKYNTEFIERIK
+508 TQKKYNAQFIERIK
-522 NTERNKLE
+522 NTERHKLE
-530 KIRFEIAQNATKT
+530 KIRFEIAQNTTKIT
-543 TQQRLAAERT
+543 KQRLAAERT

-566 TSLEKVFTAP
+566 TSLEKVFSTP
-576 KDDQVTES
+576 KEDQITES
-584 ALPSQEIIITNETPN
+584 SLPSGNLKIQNKKVSIKKNPPEMNGSDEINTSPI
-599 KRLFKKDATPKRAD
+599 K
-613 FQIQTKRKFPIV
+613 TKRKFPIAN
-625 DKVRSGL
+625 KIRSGL
-632 RSLTPKVF
+632 RSLTPKIF
-640 RKKN
+640 KKKN

>member
-1 MERPQSKLP
+1 MQRLKKRTIQHSVLLMSFLFGSLQIRSGVAE
-10 ATNKKRNF
+10 TNKD
-18 NLTKRPNCIKAVTRL
+18 P
-33 LEIPDTTSIMQSLK
+33 
-47 NRTMQHS
+47 
-54 LLFLIILFGLLQ
+54 
-66 IQNGKAETKQENV
+66 
-79 DDVGLSELIALGIKN
+79 DVGLSELIALGIKN

-133 IPAPFTETRTENY
+133 IPAPFTETRTESY
-146 TQQLSRTVID
+146 TQQTSRTVIN

-176 TITEG
+176 TVTEG
-181 SDKTVIEETIEEN
+181 SDKTVVEERIEEN

-213 RTDAREM
+213 RTDNREM
-220 TRNGTETNFHDTN
+220 IRNGTETDFHDTN

-271 AALNQ
+271 TALNQ
-276 ERDVVIKIRE
+276 ERDVVIRIRE

-300 LELEESAAKS
+300 LELEEDAAKS
-310 YSEVQS
+310 YSETQS
-316 TMLNSGLI
+316 KMLSSGLI
-324 TIDKIEYVGS
+324 TIDKVEYVGS
-334 EALSVEGAQIEFN
+334 DGLSVEGAQIEFN

-355 RVGLRNSQ
+355 RVGLKDPN
-363 RIRITDKL
+363 RIRVTDKL

-403 EKIAQSSLNES
+403 EKIAQSALNES

-424 VQAGIGREEE
+424 VQAGVGREEE
-434 GNQRTGESW
+434 GGQRTGESW

-466 AVASYYSQ
+466 AVTSYYSQ
-474 KGATQTIITA
+474 KGATQKIITG

-496 KKYRDRAQKHAL
+496 KKYRDRAQEHAL
-508 AQKKYNTEFIERIK
+508 TQKKYNAQFIERIK
-522 NTERNKLE
+522 NTERHKLE
-530 KIRFEIAQNATKT
+530 KIRFEIAQNTTKIT
-543 TQQRLAAERT
+543 KQRLAAERT

-566 TSLEKVFTAP
+566 TSLEKVFSTP
-576 KDDQVTES
+576 KEDQVTES
-584 ALPSQEIIITNETPN
+584 SLPSGNLKIQNKKVSIKKIPPEMNGSDEINTSPI
-599 KRLFKKDATPKRAD
+599 K
-613 FQIQTKRKFPIV
+613 TKRKFPIAN
-625 DKVRSGL
+625 KIRSGL
-632 RSLTPKVF
+632 RSLTPKIF
-640 RKKN
+640 KKKN

>member
-1 MERPQSKLP
+1 
-10 ATNKKRNF
+10 
-18 NLTKRPNCIKAVTRL
+18 
-33 LEIPDTTSIMQSLK
+33 MQSLK
-47 NRTMQHS
+47 NKITQHP
-54 LLFLIILFGLLQ
+54 LLFLMILFGLLQ
-66 IQNGKAETKQENV
+66 IQNGKAEAEQENA
-79 DDVGLSELIALGIKN
+79 DDVGLSELIALGLKN

-120 PQIRFRKNWGSNE
+120 PQIRFRKNWGSNG
-133 IPAPFTETRTENY
+133 IPAPFTETRTESY
-146 TQQLSRTVID
+146 TQQVSRTEIN

-169 VNRNISR
+169 VNRNISK

-181 SDKTVIEETIEEN
+181 SNKTVTEETIEEH

-213 RTDAREM
+213 KTDTRDM
-220 TRNGTETNFHDTN
+220 IRNGTETDFHDTN

-251 PGIRKARLARAEQEV
+251 PGIRKARLARAEQGV

-271 AALNQ
+271 VALNQ

-300 LELEESAAKS
+300 LELEQAAAKS
-310 YSEVQS
+310 YSEIQS
-316 TMLNSGLI
+316 KMLSSGLI

-334 EALSVEGAQIEFN
+334 EDLSVEGSQIEFN
-347 SQKDNLAA
+347 SQRDNLAA
-355 RVGLRNSQ
+355 RVGLKNSQ

-424 VQAGIGREEE
+424 VQGGIGREEE
-434 GNQRTGESW
+434 GGQRTGESW

-461 AVREA
+461 EVREA

-496 KKYRDRAQKHAL
+496 KKYRDRAQKHAI
-508 AQKKYNTEFIERIK
+508 AQKEYNTQFIERIK
-522 NTERNKLE
+522 NTERHKLE

-566 TSLEKVFTAP
+566 ASLEKVFTAP
-576 KDDQVTES
+576 VDDHVTES
-584 ALPSQEIIITNETPN
+584 ALPSKGIMIKNETSN
-599 KRLFKKDATPKRAD
+599 KILSKKYASPKRAD
-613 FQIQTKRKFPIV
+613 SRLQTKRKFPIV

-632 RSLTPKVF
+632 RSLTPKIF
-640 RKKN
+640 RKKK

>member
-1 MERPQSKLP
+1 
-10 ATNKKRNF
+10 
-18 NLTKRPNCIKAVTRL
+18 
-33 LEIPDTTSIMQSLK
+33 
-47 NRTMQHS
+47 MQHS

-334 EALSVEGAQIEFN
+334 EGLSVEGAQIEFN

-396 LTTIRAK
+396 LTTIRTK

>member
-1 MERPQSKLP
+1 MQRLKKRTIQHSVLLISFLFGSLQIRSGVAE
-10 ATNKKRNF
+10 TNKD
-18 NLTKRPNCIKAVTRL
+18 P
-33 LEIPDTTSIMQSLK
+33 
-47 NRTMQHS
+47 
-54 LLFLIILFGLLQ
+54 
-66 IQNGKAETKQENV
+66 
-79 DDVGLSELIALGIKN
+79 DVGLSELIALGIKN

-133 IPAPFTETRTENY
+133 IPAPFTETRTESY
-146 TQQLSRTVID
+146 TQQTSRTVIN

-176 TITEG
+176 TVTEG
-181 SDKTVIEETIEEN
+181 SDKTVVEERIEEN
-194 SEENITILPN
+194 SEETITILPN

-213 RTDAREM
+213 RTDNREM
-220 TRNGTETNFHDTN
+220 IRNGTETDFHDTN

-271 AALNQ
+271 TALNQ
-276 ERDVVIKIRE
+276 ERDVVIRIRE

-300 LELEESAAKS
+300 LELEDDAAKS
-310 YSEVQS
+310 YSETQS
-316 TMLNSGLI
+316 KMLSSGLI
-324 TIDKIEYVGS
+324 TIDKVEYVGS
-334 EALSVEGAQIEFN
+334 DGLSVEGAQIEFN
-347 SQKDNLAA
+347 SQRDNLAA
-355 RVGLRNSQ
+355 RVGLKDPN

-403 EKIAQSSLNES
+403 EKIAQSALNES

-424 VQAGIGREEE
+424 VQAGVGREEE
-434 GNQRTGESW
+434 GGQRTGESW

-466 AVASYYSQ
+466 AVTSYYSQ
-474 KGATQTIITA
+474 KGATQKIITG

-496 KKYRDRAQKHAL
+496 KKYRDRAQEHAL
-508 AQKKYNTEFIERIK
+508 TQKKYNTQFIERVK
-522 NTERNKLE
+522 NTERHKLE
-530 KIRFEIAQNATKT
+530 KIRFEIAQNTTKIT
-543 TQQRLAAERT
+543 KQRLVAERT

-566 TSLEKVFTAP
+566 TSLEKVFSTP
-576 KDDQVTES
+576 KEDQITES
-584 ALPSQEIIITNETPN
+584 SLPSGNLKIQNKKVSIKKNPPEMNGSDEINTSPI
-599 KRLFKKDATPKRAD
+599 K
-613 FQIQTKRKFPIV
+613 TKRKFPIAN
-625 DKVRSGL
+625 KIRSGL

-640 RKKN
+640 KKKN

>member
-1 MERPQSKLP
+1 
-10 ATNKKRNF
+10 
-18 NLTKRPNCIKAVTRL
+18 
-33 LEIPDTTSIMQSLK
+33 MQSLK
-47 NRTMQHS
+47 NKIIQHP
-54 LLFLIILFGLLQ
+54 LLFLIVLFGLLH
-66 IQNGKAETKQENV
+66 IQNGRAEAEQENAN
-79 DDVGLSELIALGIKN
+79 DVGLSELIALGIKN

-133 IPAPFTETRTENY
+133 IPAPFTETRTESY
-146 TQQLSRTVID
+146 TQQLSRTVIN
-156 EDGQEKKSISEET
+156 EDGQEKKSISDET

-176 TITEG
+176 TTTEG
-181 SDKTVIEETIEEN
+181 RDKTVIEETIEEN
-194 SEENITILPN
+194 SEEKITILPN

-213 RTDAREM
+213 KTDAREM
-220 TRNGTETNFHDTN
+220 IRNGTETNFHDTD

-251 PGIRKARLARAEQEV
+251 PGIRKARLARAEQEI

-286 EYEQLQYLKAQIEL
+286 EYEQLQYLKAKIEL

-310 YSEVQS
+310 YSEIQS
-316 TMLNSGLI
+316 KMLSSGLI
-324 TIDKIEYVGS
+324 TIDKIEYIGS
-334 EALSVEGAQIEFN
+334 EGLSVEGAQIEFN
-347 SQKDNLAA
+347 SQRDNLAA
-355 RVGLRNSQ
+355 RVGLKNSQ

-434 GNQRTGESW
+434 GGQRTGESW

-461 AVREA
+461 EVREA

-496 KKYRDRAQKHAL
+496 KRYRDRAQKHAL
-508 AQKKYNTEFIERIK
+508 TQKEYNIEFIERIK
-522 NTERNKLE
+522 NTERHKLE

-566 TSLEKVFTAP
+566 TSLEKVFITPA
-576 KDDQVTES
+576 DDQVTES
-584 ALPSQEIIITNETPN
+584 ALPSKVLMIKNEASD
-599 KRLFKKDATPKRAD
+599 KRPSKKEASPKRVGSHLQA
-613 FQIQTKRKFPIV
+613 KRKFPIV
-625 DKVRSGL
+625 NKVRSGL
-632 RSLTPKVF
+632 RSLTPKIF

>member
-1 MERPQSKLP
+1 
-10 ATNKKRNF
+10 
-18 NLTKRPNCIKAVTRL
+18 
-33 LEIPDTTSIMQSLK
+33 MQSLK
-47 NRTMQHS
+47 NKIIQHP
-54 LLFLIILFGLLQ
+54 LLFLIVLFGLLH
-66 IQNGKAETKQENV
+66 IQNGKAETKQENI

-146 TQQLSRTVID
+146 TQQLSKTVID

-599 KRLFKKDATPKRAD
+599 KRLSKKDATPKRAD
-613 FQIQTKRKFPIV
+613 FQIQTRRKFPIV

>member
-1 MERPQSKLP
+1 
-10 ATNKKRNF
+10 
-18 NLTKRPNCIKAVTRL
+18 
-33 LEIPDTTSIMQSLK
+33 MQSLK
-47 NRTMQHS
+47 NKITQHP
-54 LLFLIILFGLLQ
+54 LLFLMILFGLLQ
-66 IQNGKAETKQENV
+66 IQNGKAEAEQENA
-79 DDVGLSELIALGIKN
+79 DDVGLSELIALGLKN

-133 IPAPFTETRTENY
+133 IPAPFTETRTESY
-146 TQQLSRTVID
+146 TQQVSRTEIN

-169 VNRNISR
+169 VNRNISK

-181 SDKTVIEETIEEN
+181 SNKTVTEETIEEH

-213 RTDAREM
+213 KTDTRDM
-220 TRNGTETNFHDTN
+220 IRNGTETDFHDTN

-251 PGIRKARLARAEQEV
+251 PGIRKARLARAEQGV

-271 AALNQ
+271 VALNQ

-300 LELEESAAKS
+300 LELEQAAAKS
-310 YSEVQS
+310 YSEIQS
-316 TMLNSGLI
+316 KMLSNGLI

-334 EALSVEGAQIEFN
+334 EDLSVEGAQIEFN
-347 SQKDNLAA
+347 SQRDNLAA
-355 RVGLRNSQ
+355 RVGLKNSQ

-403 EKIAQSSLNES
+403 EKIAQTSLNES

-424 VQAGIGREEE
+424 VQGGIGREEE
-434 GNQRTGESW
+434 GGQRTGESW

-461 AVREA
+461 EVREA

-496 KKYRDRAQKHAL
+496 KKYRDRAQKHAI
-508 AQKKYNTEFIERIK
+508 AQKEYNTQFIERIK
-522 NTERNKLE
+522 NTERHKLE

-566 TSLEKVFTAP
+566 ASLEKVFTAP
-576 KDDQVTES
+576 VDDHVTES
-584 ALPSQEIIITNETPN
+584 ALPSKGIMIKNETSN
-599 KRLFKKDATPKRAD
+599 KRLSKKYTSPKRAD
-613 FQIQTKRKFPIV
+613 SRLQTKRKFPIV

-632 RSLTPKVF
+632 RSLTPKIF
-640 RKKN
+640 RKKK

>member
-1 MERPQSKLP
+1 
-10 ATNKKRNF
+10 
-18 NLTKRPNCIKAVTRL
+18 
-33 LEIPDTTSIMQSLK
+33 MQSLK
-47 NRTMQHS
+47 NKITQHS
-54 LLFLIILFGLLQ
+54 LLFLMVLFGLLQ
-66 IQNGKAETKQENV
+66 IQNGKAETEQENAG
-79 DDVGLSELIALGIKN
+79 DVGLSELIALGLKN

-110 QKKAARDWPD
+110 QKKVARDWPD
-120 PQIRFRKNWGSNE
+120 PQIRFRKNWGSNG
-133 IPAPFTETRTENY
+133 IPAPFTETRTESY
-146 TQQLSRTVID
+146 TQQVSRTEIN

-169 VNRNISR
+169 VNRNISK

-181 SDKTVIEETIEEN
+181 SNKTVTEETIEEH

-213 RTDAREM
+213 KTDTRDM
-220 TRNGTETNFHDTN
+220 IRNGTETDFHDTN

-251 PGIRKARLARAEQEV
+251 PGIRKARLARAEQGV

-271 AALNQ
+271 VALNQ

-300 LELEESAAKS
+300 LELEQAAAKS
-310 YSEVQS
+310 YSEIQS
-316 TMLNSGLI
+316 KMLSSGLI
-324 TIDKIEYVGS
+324 TIDKIEYVGN
-334 EALSVEGAQIEFN
+334 EDLSVEGAQIEFN
-347 SQKDNLAA
+347 SQRDNLAA
-355 RVGLRNSQ
+355 RVGLKNSQ

-403 EKIAQSSLNES
+403 EKIAQTSLNES

-434 GNQRTGESW
+434 GGQRTGESW

-461 AVREA
+461 EVREA

-496 KKYRDRAQKHAL
+496 KKYRDRAQKHAI
-508 AQKKYNTEFIERIK
+508 AQKEYNTQFIERIK
-522 NTERNKLE
+522 NTERHKLE

-543 TQQRLAAERT
+543 TQQRLVAERT

-566 TSLEKVFTAP
+566 ASLEKVFTAP
-576 KDDQVTES
+576 VDDHVTES
-584 ALPSQEIIITNETPN
+584 ALPSKGIMIKNETSN
-599 KRLFKKDATPKRAD
+599 KRLSKKDASPKRAD
-613 FQIQTKRKFPIV
+613 SRLQTKRKFPIV

-632 RSLTPKVF
+632 RSLTPKIF
-640 RKKN
+640 RKKK

>member
-1 MERPQSKLP
+1 M
-10 ATNKKRNF
+10 
-18 NLTKRPNCIKAVTRL
+18 V
-33 LEIPDTTSIMQSLK
+33 
-47 NRTMQHS
+47 
-54 LLFLIILFGLLQ
+54 LFGLLQ
-66 IQNGKAETKQENV
+66 IQNGKAEAEQENA
-79 DDVGLSELIALGIKN
+79 DDVGLSELIALGLKN

-120 PQIRFRKNWGSNE
+120 PQIRFRKNWGSNG
-133 IPAPFTETRTENY
+133 IPAPFTETRTESY
-146 TQQLSRTVID
+146 TQQVSRTEIN

-169 VNRNISR
+169 VNRNISK

-181 SDKTVIEETIEEN
+181 SNKTVTEETIEEH

-213 RTDAREM
+213 KTDTRDM
-220 TRNGTETNFHDTN
+220 IRNGTETDFHDTN

-251 PGIRKARLARAEQEV
+251 PGIRKARLARAEQGV

-271 AALNQ
+271 VALNQ

-300 LELEESAAKS
+300 LELEQAAAKS
-310 YSEVQS
+310 YSEIQS
-316 TMLNSGLI
+316 KMLSSGLI

-334 EALSVEGAQIEFN
+334 EDLSVEGSQIEFN
-347 SQKDNLAA
+347 SQRDNLAA
-355 RVGLRNSQ
+355 RVGLKNSQ

-424 VQAGIGREEE
+424 VQGGIGREEE
-434 GNQRTGESW
+434 GGQRTGESW

-461 AVREA
+461 DVREA

-496 KKYRDRAQKHAL
+496 KKYRDRAQKHAI
-508 AQKKYNTEFIERIK
+508 AQKEYNTQFIERIK
-522 NTERNKLE
+522 NTERHKLE
-530 KIRFEIAQNATKT
+530 KIRFEIAQNAAKT

-566 TSLEKVFTAP
+566 ASLEKVFTAP
-576 KDDQVTES
+576 VDDHVTES
-584 ALPSQEIIITNETPN
+584 ALPSKGIMIKNETSN
-599 KRLFKKDATPKRAD
+599 KILSKKYASPKRAD
-613 FQIQTKRKFPIV
+613 SRLQTKRKFPIV

-632 RSLTPKVF
+632 RSLTPKIF
-640 RKKN
+640 RKKK

>member
-1 MERPQSKLP
+1 
-10 ATNKKRNF
+10 
-18 NLTKRPNCIKAVTRL
+18 
-33 LEIPDTTSIMQSLK
+33 MQSLK
-47 NRTMQHS
+47 NKITQHP
-54 LLFLIILFGLLQ
+54 LLFLMVLFGLLQ
-66 IQNGKAETKQENV
+66 IQNGKAEAEQENA
-79 DDVGLSELIALGIKN
+79 DDVGLSELIALGLKN

-120 PQIRFRKNWGSNE
+120 PQIRFRKNWGSNG
-133 IPAPFTETRTENY
+133 IPAPFTETRTESY
-146 TQQLSRTVID
+146 TQQVSRTEIN

-169 VNRNISR
+169 VNRNISK

-181 SDKTVIEETIEEN
+181 SNKTVTEETIEEH

-213 RTDAREM
+213 KTDTRDM
-220 TRNGTETNFHDTN
+220 IRNGTETDFHDTN

-251 PGIRKARLARAEQEV
+251 PGIRKARLARAEQGV

-271 AALNQ
+271 VALNQ

-300 LELEESAAKS
+300 LELEQAAAKS
-310 YSEVQS
+310 YSEIQS
-316 TMLNSGLI
+316 KMLSSGLI

-334 EALSVEGAQIEFN
+334 EDLSVEGSQIEFN
-347 SQKDNLAA
+347 SQRDNLAA
-355 RVGLRNSQ
+355 RVGLKNSQ

-424 VQAGIGREEE
+424 VQGGIGREEE
-434 GNQRTGESW
+434 GGQRTGESW

-461 AVREA
+461 EVREA

-496 KKYRDRAQKHAL
+496 KKYRDRAQKHAI
-508 AQKKYNTEFIERIK
+508 AQKEYNTQFIERIK
-522 NTERNKLE
+522 NTERHKLE

-566 TSLEKVFTAP
+566 ASLEKVFTAP
-576 KDDQVTES
+576 VDDHVTES
-584 ALPSQEIIITNETPN
+584 ALPSKGIMIKNETSN
-599 KRLFKKDATPKRAD
+599 KILSKKYTPPKRAD
-613 FQIQTKRKFPIV
+613 SRLQTKRKFPIV

-632 RSLTPKVF
+632 RSLTPKIF
-640 RKKN
+640 RKKK

>member
-1 MERPQSKLP
+1 
-10 ATNKKRNF
+10 
-18 NLTKRPNCIKAVTRL
+18 
-33 LEIPDTTSIMQSLK
+33 
-47 NRTMQHS
+47 MQHS

-334 EALSVEGAQIEFN
+334 EGLSVEGAQIEFN

>member
-1 MERPQSKLP
+1 MS
-10 ATNKKRNF
+10 F
-18 NLTKRPNCIKAVTRL
+18 
-33 LEIPDTTSIMQSLK
+33 
-47 NRTMQHS
+47 
-54 LLFLIILFGLLQ
+54 LFGSLQ
-66 IQNGKAETKQENV
+66 IRSAVAEKSEGP
-79 DDVGLSELIALGIKN
+79 DVGLSELIALGIKN

-133 IPAPFTETRTENY
+133 IPAPFTETRTESY
-146 TQQLSRTVID
+146 TQQVSRTVIN

-176 TITEG
+176 TVTEG
-181 SDKTVIEETIEEN
+181 SDKTVVEERIEEN

-213 RTDAREM
+213 RTDNREM
-220 TRNGTETNFHDTN
+220 IRNGTETNFHDTN
-233 PFADEEDT
+233 PFTDEEDT

-276 ERDVVIKIRE
+276 ERDVVIRIRE

-300 LELEESAAKS
+300 LELEEDAAKS
-310 YSEVQS
+310 YSETQS
-316 TMLNSGLI
+316 KMLSSGLI
-324 TIDKIEYVGS
+324 TIDKVEYVGS
-334 EALSVEGAQIEFN
+334 DGLSVEGAQIEFN

-355 RVGLRNSQ
+355 RVGLKDPN

-403 EKIAQSSLNES
+403 EKIAQSALNES

-424 VQAGIGREEE
+424 VQAGVGREEE
-434 GNQRTGESW
+434 GGQRTGESW

-466 AVASYYSQ
+466 AVTSYYSQ
-474 KGATQTIITA
+474 KGATQKIITG

-496 KKYRDRAQKHAL
+496 KKYRDRAQEHAL
-508 AQKKYNTEFIERIK
+508 TQKKYNTQFIERVK
-522 NTERNKLE
+522 NTERHKLE
-530 KIRFEIAQNATKT
+530 KIRFEIAQNTTKIT
-543 TQQRLAAERT
+543 KQRLAAERT

-566 TSLEKVFTAP
+566 TSLEKVFSTP
-576 KDDQVTES
+576 KEDQITES
-584 ALPSQEIIITNETPN
+584 SLPSGNLKIQNKKVSIKKNPPEMNGSDEINTSPI
-599 KRLFKKDATPKRAD
+599 K
-613 FQIQTKRKFPIV
+613 TKRKFPIAN
-625 DKVRSGL
+625 KIRSGL
-632 RSLTPKVF
+632 RSLTPKIF
-640 RKKN
+640 KKKN

>member
-1 MERPQSKLP
+1 
-10 ATNKKRNF
+10 
-18 NLTKRPNCIKAVTRL
+18 
-33 LEIPDTTSIMQSLK
+33 MQRFK
-47 NRTMQHS
+47 NRTIQQS
-54 LLFLIILFGLLQ
+54 VLLMSIFFGSLQ
-66 IQNGKAETKQENV
+66 IRSAVAENSEGP
-79 DDVGLSELIALGIKN
+79 DVGLSGLIALGIKN

-100 LRGAITIAEA
+100 LRGAITIAQA
-110 QKKAARDWPD
+110 QKKAARDWPN

-133 IPAPFTETRTENY
+133 IPAPFTETRTESY
-146 TQQLSRTVID
+146 TQQVSRTVIN

-176 TITEG
+176 TVTEG
-181 SDKTVIEETIEEN
+181 SDKTVVEERIEEN

-213 RTDAREM
+213 RTDNREM
-220 TRNGTETNFHDTN
+220 IRNGTETNFHDTN

-276 ERDVVIKIRE
+276 ERDVVIRIRE

-300 LELEESAAKS
+300 LELEEDAAKS
-310 YSEVQS
+310 YSETQS
-316 TMLNSGLI
+316 KMLSSGLI
-324 TIDKIEYVGS
+324 TIDKVEYVGS
-334 EALSVEGAQIEFN
+334 DGLSVEGAQIEFN
-347 SQKDNLAA
+347 SQRDNLAA
-355 RVGLRNSQ
+355 RVGLKDPN

-403 EKIAQSSLNES
+403 EKIAQSALNES

-424 VQAGIGREEE
+424 VQAGVGREEE
-434 GNQRTGESW
+434 GGQRTGESW

-466 AVASYYSQ
+466 AVTSYYSQ
-474 KGATQTIITA
+474 KGATQKIITG

-496 KKYRDRAQKHAL
+496 KKYRDRAQEHAL
-508 AQKKYNTEFIERIK
+508 TQKKYNTQFIERVK
-522 NTERNKLE
+522 NTERHKLE
-530 KIRFEIAQNATKT
+530 KIRFEIAQNTTKIT
-543 TQQRLAAERT
+543 KQRLAAERT

-576 KDDQVTES
+576 KEDQVTES
-584 ALPSQEIIITNETPN
+584 ALPSEDLKIQN
-599 KRLFKKDATPKRAD
+599 KKALIKNIPPEMSGPTKINISPLK
-613 FQIQTKRKFPIV
+613 TKRKFPIA
-625 DKVRSGL
+625 DKIRSGL
-632 RSLTPKVF
+632 RSLTPKIF
-640 RKKN
+640 KKKG

>member
-1 MERPQSKLP
+1 MQRL
-10 ATNKKRNF
+10 KKR
-18 NLTKRPNCIKAVTRL
+18 TI
-33 LEIPDTTSIMQSLK
+33 
-47 NRTMQHS
+47 QHS
-54 LLFLIILFGLLQ
+54 VLLMSFLFGSLQ
-66 IQNGKAETKQENV
+66 IRSAVAENSEGP
-79 DDVGLSELIALGIKN
+79 DVGLSELIALGIKN

-133 IPAPFTETRTENY
+133 IPAPFTETRTESY
-146 TQQLSRTVID
+146 TQQVSRTVIN

-176 TITEG
+176 TVTEG
-181 SDKTVIEETIEEN
+181 SDKTVVEERIEEN

-213 RTDAREM
+213 RTDNREM
-220 TRNGTETNFHDTN
+220 IRNGTETNFHDTN

-271 AALNQ
+271 TALNQ
-276 ERDVVIKIRE
+276 ERDVVIRIRE

-300 LELEESAAKS
+300 LELEEDAAKS
-310 YSEVQS
+310 YSETQS
-316 TMLNSGLI
+316 KMLSSGLI
-324 TIDKIEYVGS
+324 TIDKVEYVGS
-334 EALSVEGAQIEFN
+334 DGLSVEGAQIEFN
-347 SQKDNLAA
+347 SQRDNLAA
-355 RVGLRNSQ
+355 RVGLKDPN

-403 EKIAQSSLNES
+403 EKIAQSALNES

-424 VQAGIGREEE
+424 VQAGVGREEE
-434 GNQRTGESW
+434 GGQRTGESW

-466 AVASYYSQ
+466 AVTSYYSQ
-474 KGATQTIITA
+474 KGATQKIITG

-496 KKYRDRAQKHAL
+496 KKYRDRAQEHAL
-508 AQKKYNTEFIERIK
+508 TQKKYNTQFIERVK
-522 NTERNKLE
+522 NTERHKLE
-530 KIRFEIAQNATKT
+530 KIRFEIAQNTTKIT
-543 TQQRLAAERT
+543 KQRLAAERT

-576 KDDQVTES
+576 KEDQVTES
-584 ALPSQEIIITNETPN
+584 ALPSEDLKIQN
-599 KRLFKKDATPKRAD
+599 KKALIKNIPPEMSGPTKINISPLK
-613 FQIQTKRKFPIV
+613 TKRKFPIA
-625 DKVRSGL
+625 DKIRSGL
-632 RSLTPKVF
+632 RSLTPKIF
-640 RKKN
+640 KKKG